1 MHLLALF
8 SLDTVQQ
15 WFEWGGYFI
24 LFGLLFAC
32 GLGLPV
38 PEDVP
43 LLLGGYFVALGQ
55 MHLVWVAVL
64 GWLGIIGGDCCLY
77 WLSRRYGMNIT
88 KVRFIGSHVTESR
101 IHWAEGK
108 FEEYGVWVVAVCRLF
123 AGVRGAMVIA
133 AGVVRFNF
141 IKFVIAD
148 GIAAVFSGGLFVWLG
163 WLAGKKL
170 GSLDDM
176 RHKIQHYEHY
186 VVMGLV
192 AVLILFVAYVWWRR
206 KRHTTLSEKTFEKII
221 DPTVQ
226 KLDKRQEQKAQ
237 AKAQAVSRT
246 RADGAPAPVNGD
258 VNGDGARDALADRNA
273 SVDPSHPQD

>member
-1 MHLLALF
+1 MDLLALF
-8 SLDTVQQ
+8 SLNTVEQ

-32 GLGLPV
+32 GLGLPL

-64 GWLGIIGGDCCLY
+64 AWLGIVGGDTCLY

-101 IHWAEGK
+101 ILWAEEK
-108 FEEYGVWVVAVCRLF
+108 FEKYGVWVVAVCRLF
-123 AGVRGAMVIA
+123 AGVRGAMVIG

-148 GIAAVFSGGLFVWLG
+148 GIAALFSGGLFVWLG
-163 WLAGKKL
+163 YLAGKKL

-192 AVLILFVAYVWWRR
+192 AAAIAFGFYLWWRR
-206 KRHTTLSEKTFEKII
+206 KRHTTLSEKTFEKIVE
-221 DPTVQ
+221 PAVS
-226 KLDKRQEQKAQ
+226 KLDQRHEGRVQASGLRVQDEQPPQ
-237 AKAQAVSRT
+237 
-246 RADGAPAPVNGD
+246 APV
-258 VNGDGARDALADRNA
+258 VNPK
-273 SVDPSHPQD
+273 PSTLNPEP

>member
-1 MHLLALF
+1 MELLALF
-8 SLDTVQQ
+8 SLDQVER

-32 GLGLPV
+32 GLGLPL

-55 MHLVWVAVL
+55 MHLVWVAL
-64 GWLGIIGGDCCLY
+64 LAWLGIIGGDCCLY
-77 WLSRRYGMNIT
+77 WLSRKYGMNIT

-101 IHWAEGK
+101 ILWAEKK
-108 FEEYGVWVVAVCRLF
+108 FDEYGVWVVAVCRLF

-148 GIAAVFSGGLFVWLG
+148 GIAALFSGGLFVYLG

-170 GSLDDM
+170 GSVADM
-176 RHKIQHYEHY
+176 RRKIEHYEHY
-186 VVMGLV
+186 VVVGLV
-192 AVLILFVAYVWWRR
+192 GAVVLFAVYLWWRR
-206 KRHTTLSEKTFEKII
+206 KKHTTLSEKTFEKII
-221 DPTVQ
+221 DPAVE
-226 KLDKRQEQKAQ
+226 KLEHRHEQDGPA
-237 AKAQAVSRT
+237 APPVPPVS
-246 RADGAPAPVNGD
+246 PAPPTPGQAN
-258 VNGDGARDALADRNA
+258 R
-273 SVDPSHPQD
+273 PSREAKLGG

>member
-1 MHLLALF
+1 MDLLALF
-8 SLDTVQQ
+8 SLNTVEQ

-32 GLGLPV
+32 GLGLPI
-38 PEDVP
+38 PEDIP

-64 GWLGIIGGDCCLY
+64 AWLGIVGGDTCLY

-101 IHWAEGK
+101 ILWAEEK
-108 FEEYGVWVVAVCRLF
+108 FEKYGVWVVAVCRLF
-123 AGVRGAMVIA
+123 AGVRGAMVIG

-148 GIAAVFSGGLFVWLG
+148 GIAALFSGGLFVWLG
-163 WLAGKKL
+163 YLAGKKL

-192 AVLILFVAYVWWRR
+192 AAAILFGLYIWWRR
-206 KRHTTLSEKTFEKII
+206 KRHTTLSEKTFEKIV
-221 DPTVQ
+221 DPAVS
-226 KLDKRQEQKAQ
+226 KLDQRHEGRVQGSGLRVQEEQPPQ
-237 AKAQAVSRT
+237 
-246 RADGAPAPVNGD
+246 APA
-258 VNGDGARDALADRNA
+258 A
-273 SVDPSHPQD
+273 HPKPPIP

>member
-1 MHLLALF
+1 MDLLALF
-8 SLDTVQQ
+8 SLDQDEQ

-32 GLGLPV
+32 GLGLPL
-38 PEDVP
+38 PEDIP

-64 GWLGIIGGDCCLY
+64 AWLGIIGGDCCLY
-77 WLSRRYGMNIT
+77 SLSRKYGMNIT

-101 IHWAEGK
+101 IHWAEKK
-108 FEEYGVWVVAVCRLF
+108 FDEYGVWVVAVCRLF

-141 IKFVIAD
+141 VKFVVAD
-148 GIAAVFSGGLFVWLG
+148 GIAALFSGGLFVYLG

-170 GSLDDM
+170 GSVADM
-176 RHKIQHYEHY
+176 RKKIEHYEHY
-186 VVMGLV
+186 VVIGLV
-192 AVLILFVAYVWWRR
+192 VALVLFVVYLWWRR

-221 DPTVQ
+221 EPTVERLQ
-226 KLDKRQEQKAQ
+226 HRHEQA
-237 AKAQAVSRT
+237 ASDA
-246 RADGAPAPVNGD
+246 GGNGD
-258 VNGDGARDALADRNA
+258 VRVPGAP
-273 SVDPSHPQD
+273 VDPPARQD